1 MNFDMV
7 LTTCPFCGT
16 GCNFYLQVYE
26 GEIVNVIP
34 CKTHSISEGDLCVLG
49 RNAHRFIQ
57 KPDRLTKP
65 LIRKGDDF
73 IEVSW
78 SEAYK
83 KIAKGLIDIKE
94 RISPD
99 ALGVLSSAKC
109 TNEENYLIMK
119 FARGVLGTNNID
131 HCARL

>member
-1 MNFDMV
+1 VKFDMV

-16 GCNFYLQVYE
+16 GCNFYLKVLE
-26 GEIVNVIP
+26 EKITDVVP
-34 CKTHSISEGDLCVLG
+34 CKTHPVSQGELCVLG
-49 RNAHRFIQ
+49 RNAYKFIQ
-57 KPDRLTKP
+57 NKNRLTTP
-65 LIRKGDDF
+65 LIKKGDDF

-83 KIAKGLIDIKE
+83 QVADGFLEIKKNYG
-94 RISPD
+94 SD

-119 FARGVLGTNNID
+119 FTRGVLGTNNLD

>member
-1 MNFDMV
+1 MV

-16 GCNFYLQVYE
+16 GCNFYLKVLE
-26 GEIVNVIP
+26 EKITDVLP
-34 CKTHSISEGDLCVLG
+34 CKTHPVSQGELCVLG
-49 RNAHRFIQ
+49 RNAYKFIQ
-57 KPDRLTKP
+57 NKNRLTTP
-65 LIRKGDDF
+65 LIKKGDDF

-83 KIAKGLIDIKE
+83 QVADGFLEIKKNYG
-94 RISPD
+94 SD

-119 FARGVLGTNNID
+119 FTRGVLGTNNID

>member
-1 MNFDMV
+1 VKFDMV

-16 GCNFYLQVYE
+16 GCNFYLKVL
-26 GEIVNVIP
+26 GEKITDVLP
-34 CKTHSISEGDLCVLG
+34 CKTHPVSQGELCVLG
-49 RNAHRFIQ
+49 RNSYKFIQ
-57 KPDRLTKP
+57 NKNRLTKP
-65 LIRKGDDF
+65 LIKNGDDF

-83 KIAKGLIDIKE
+83 QVADGLLEIKKNYG
-94 RISPD
+94 SD

-119 FARGVLGTNNID
+119 FTRGVLGTNNLD